1 MCDDLQELIDAGAYQ
16 DCDLEELDKKAEEN
30 RVKIMKKLDK
40 YASANAHAQPR
51 RTSQPASAL
60 VHVVP

>member
-1 MCDDLQELIDAGAYQ
+1 
-16 DCDLEELDKKAEEN
+16 
-30 RVKIMKKLDK
+30 VVVMKKLDK
-40 YASANAHAQPR
+40 YAAANAHAQPR